1 MKRFLLILSISFLL
15 GAFQTAASQEKSAV
29 QKTKKPKIV
38 SCDGCGQRPV
48 YLAKPVYPKAARF
61 RPSGTVKVEILIDE
75 KGKVASA
82 KVISGHPFFR
92 GEAIRAAL
100 KSKFEPLI
108 ISGKAVKT
116 RGVIVYNF
124 IP

>member
-1 MKRFLLILSISFLL
+1 MRRFLLILSISFLL
-15 GAFQTAASQEKSAV
+15 GAFQTAAAQ
-29 QKTKKPKIV
+29 TKKPKIV
-38 SCDGCGQRPV
+38 SCDGCGQRPI
-48 YLAKPVYPKAARF
+48 YLAKPVYPKTARF
-61 RPSGTVKVEILIDE
+61 RTGGTVKVEILIDE

-92 GEAIRAAL
+92 GEAIRAAS

-116 RGVIVYNF
+116 RGIIVYNF